1 MSAYLMWAIVL
12 LVLGLALVFMEMF
25 IPSGGALGT
34 LAALCVIAS
43 IVLAFYSSPRDG
55 MILLGAAII
64 GVPACIIAAIKWWP
78 STPIG
83 RRVLLKPPTPE
94 EVLPDNPEFRELRKL
109 VGKVGRARSLMLPS
123 GAVLVDGR
131 VIDATAEGMAVE
143 AGQPVRVIEVRGSMV
158 VVRLIDEEEAQAAA
172 QGPDAAA
179 AGDNILSKPIDS
191 LGLKSLDDKVS

>member
-1 MSAYLMWAIVL
+1 MWAIVL

-34 LAALCVIAS
+34 LAALCVIAA

-55 MILLGAAII
+55 MILLGAAVI
-64 GVPACIIAAIKWWP
+64 GVPACVILAIKWWP

-83 RRVLLKPPTPE
+83 RRVLLKPPAPE
-94 EVLPDNPEFRELRKL
+94 EVVPDNPELRELRKL
-109 VGKVGRARSLMLPS
+109 VGKVGRAKSLMLPS

-143 AGQPVRVIEVRGSMV
+143 AGQPVRVVEARGSMV
-158 VVRLIDEEEAQAAA
+158 VVRLIDEEEAK
-172 QGPDAAA
+172 A
-179 AGDNILSKPIDS
+179 AGEVAAEGAPSDDILSKPIDS
-191 LGLKSLDDKVS
+191 LGLKPLDGQVS